1 MWLGLQGLLEYAD
14 AFIKHEV
21 SGQVLLGL
29 TKQKLSD
36 IGVSKFGHVKRILR
50 MIRYDSLAR

>member
-1 MWLGLQGLLEYAD
+1 MWLGLHGLLEYAD

-29 TKQKLSD
+29 TQQKLFD
-36 IGVSKFGHVKRILR
+36 IGVPKFGHVKRILR
-50 MIRYDSLAR
+50 MIR